1 MFPANVIKLYSSS
14 SETSPRLTKIINKIN
29 RYVTLIDSSIL
40 CQQLG
45 YQLANNCMV
54 LCDPELNVELNT
66 PGGNTGVA
74 TRGRGG
80 AWTPVGVSGQLGS
93 TDAYVFGHEDAREL
107 AGKGHE
113 IALKVKEGFSGI
125 AQEMYKV
132 CQRPLSSVP
141 FFCR

>member
-1 MFPANVIKLYSSS
+1 M
-14 SETSPRLTKIINKIN
+14 
-29 RYVTLIDSSIL
+29 L

-54 LCDPELNVELNT
+54 LCDPELNVGLNT

-74 TRGRGG
+74 TRGRG
-80 AWTPVGVSGQLGS
+80 AA
-93 TDAYVFGHEDAREL
+93 DAYIFGHEDAREL

-113 IALKVKEGFSGI
+113 IALEVKEGFSGV

-132 CQRPLSSVP
+132 CRRRRSSIP
-141 FFCR
+141 NLCC